1 MTSIAS
7 SREAASYSSAAKWLH
22 WIVAILIIANI
33 PGGFL
38 LDKVPEGPIQDRLY
52 DLHRSTGTLILALA
66 IIRLAVRLARG
77 APEPEPGL
85 TRFERVAST
94 IVHKA
99 LYALIFIVP
108 ILGWAATSAYGA
120 AINVYGLF
128 VLPPILP
135 QNEDV
140 SKVLF
145 ALHKLSAFTLAG
157 LALFHVAGAL
167 FHVIV
172 RKDGVMARMMPGR

>member
-7 SREAASYSSAAKWLH
+7 EGGVDSYSSAAKWLH
-22 WIVAILIIANI
+22 WIVAILIVANI
-33 PGGFL
+33 PGGIL

-66 IIRLAVRLARG
+66 TIRLAVRLARG

-85 TRFERVAST
+85 TSFERLAST

-108 ILGWAATSAYGA
+108 VLGWAATSAYGT

-135 QNEDV
+135 ENEGV

-145 ALHKLSAFTLAG
+145 ALHKLSALTLGG
-157 LALFHVAGAL
+157 LALLHIAGAL
-167 FHVIV
+167 FHAIV
-172 RKDGVMARMMPGR
+172 RKDGVMARMLPGR